1 MSGEIACACDGGTR
15 LLKLSGEV
23 RHDNAAALEELIEGW
38 FDGEGEAINEVII
51 DLNAL
56 RFMDSTVIGLLAAI
70 AREMAAEQRPKPV
83 VFSTNAEINSLLRSL
98 RLDEALTLVERCE
111 QRPAAL
117 DADGPTPQAVEAEGS
132 SQVSAASIL
141 RAHELL
147 MDLSDE
153 NRAAFQ
159 PVVELLRAER
169 GKA

>member
-38 FDGEGEAINEVII
+38 FDGEGEAIGEVII

-70 AREMAAEQRPKPV
+70 AREMVAAQRPKPV

-111 QRPAAL
+111 QRL
-117 DADGPTPQAVEAEGS
+117 DR
-132 SQVSAASIL
+132 SIIG
-141 RAHELL
+141 LL
-147 MDLSDE
+147 GG
-153 NRAAFQ
+153 
-159 PVVELLRAER
+159 
-169 GKA
+169 GKARAINAIIDVAIDTRVPFVDVRESNR